1 VSTEQCRGDETFPF
15 YLLRRKNN
23 KLRKRQ
29 KGPAQEARIFGSR
42 SGLVVPRILSCFD
55 VFVSLRLKV
64 PVPEAVERETRRGE
78 VERGTVPIPLKE
90 SRLVNCVLEST
101 VSTDWMAA
109 LLSAP
114 GVVSCSLGYYALVS
128 AVDLIHLFSLILPS
142 QMFVPLQFS
151 WFASWKFVNFTR
163 NFGWR
168 CYFLFFTVLAWDKL

>member
-1 VSTEQCRGDETFPF
+1 MAAGAASSCPVFSQ
-15 YLLRRKNN
+15 LLRRISLSTAQGTGTGGGRERNS
-23 KLRKRQ
+23 
-29 KGPAQEARIFGSR
+29 KG
-42 SGLVVPRILSCFD
+42 
-55 VFVSLRLKV
+55 K
-64 PVPEAVERETRRGE
+64 E

>member
-1 VSTEQCRGDETFPF
+1 M
-15 YLLRRKNN
+15 
-23 KLRKRQ
+23 
-29 KGPAQEARIFGSR
+29 
-42 SGLVVPRILSCFD
+42 
-55 VFVSLRLKV
+55 
-64 PVPEAVERETRRGE
+64 
-78 VERGTVPIPLKE
+78 ERGTVPIPLKE

-163 NFGWR
+163 IFWLAL
-168 CYFLFFTVLAWDKL
+168 LFFVLHRITVLAWDKL

>member
-1 VSTEQCRGDETFPF
+1 M
-15 YLLRRKNN
+15 
-23 KLRKRQ
+23 
-29 KGPAQEARIFGSR
+29 
-42 SGLVVPRILSCFD
+42 
-55 VFVSLRLKV
+55 
-64 PVPEAVERETRRGE
+64 
-78 VERGTVPIPLKE
+78 ERGTVPIPLKE

-142 QMFVPLQFS
+142 QMFVPLQFC

-168 CYFLFFTVLAWDKL
+168 CYFLFFTESPCLLGISFSFSLARIARCVSVRTGAHLLWAELCIVDCVGVAFWCFGQWVGWKSAVLFVGLCALSLKCFLFRDFFRFLLN